1 MVKPVSNI
9 VPGIKPIS
17 PVPGSDTNSTANGS
31 INFGEVL
38 NNMINSTNQMQQN
51 SSHIG
56 KLFAAGKIDDL
67 HTVMIE
73 GQRADLALQ
82 FILQVRNKV
91 LDAYNEIMRMPI

>member
-1 MVKPVSNI
+1 MVKPISNI
-9 VPGIKPIS
+9 VPGIKPLP
-17 PVPGSDTNSTANGS
+17 PVPGSDRSPTANGG

-38 NNMINSTNQMQQN
+38 NSMINSTNQMQQN
-51 SSHIG
+51 SSQIG

-73 GQRADLALQ
+73 GQKADLALQ
-82 FILQVRNKV
+82 FMLQVRNKV